1 MTTWNATTI
10 AAGDYSALPTLPG
23 VLVGQ
28 EYGFSEPFGPPPPGC
43 VWVPIQRDD
52 EAATFPHDYAAASAY
67 ASAVGSP
74 VGPSD
79 GVPSGEGLPEDTF
92 VAVPIGATIEP
103 APVIAKRVTMHEA
116 KRHFEAG
123 GAVLVSEYGHEPTQ
137 TVRPDST
144 THDRTRTTWD
154 ALAADVREWRNRYP
168 NQRFYIV
175 PTVDACTCSTD
186 EDACPDHPGDPCPA
200 CGRRSGHDDEC
211 AIVARLEYL
220 RGELRGECIS
230 MGELHELQTL
240 APFIDP
246 GDVELLEPAGVPE
259 FPDDIP
265 DETRAAFAALTE
277 VVRPGGVL
285 ALAVAALEDGDYTET
300 AGKLAAA
307 YEAAQIKRED
317 MARDLPGLLAPIR

>member
-154 ALAADVREWRNRYP
+154 ALAADVKEWRNRYP

-200 CGRRSGHDDEC
+200 CGRRSGHDDGCTDDDAAACEGFGNL
-211 AIVARLEYL
+211 IE
-220 RGELRGECIS
+220 
-230 MGELHELQTL
+230 MGT
-240 APFIDP
+240 
-246 GDVELLEPAGVPE
+246 
-259 FPDDIP
+259 PDD
-265 DETRAAFAALTE
+265 ETERDDIDVDTLDGMRCAAAM
-277 VVRPGGVL
+277 L
-285 ALAVAALEDGDYTET
+285 ASVVAAVRAEVAVRSAEFEEQHYGNADESL
-300 AGKLAAA
+300 
-307 YEAAQIKRED
+307 EAARCAGNLNALRWLES
-317 MARDLPGLLAPIR
+317 LVTAPIR

>member
-1 MTTWNATTI
+1 MADDTAPPIIAT
-10 AAGDYSALPTLPG
+10 
-23 VLVGQ
+23 
-28 EYGFSEPFGPPPPGC
+28 
-43 VWVPIQRDD
+43 
-52 EAATFPHDYAAASAY
+52 
-67 ASAVGSP
+67 
-74 VGPSD
+74 
-79 GVPSGEGLPEDTF
+79 
-92 VAVPIGATIEP
+92 
-103 APVIAKRVTMHEA
+103 RVTMHEA

-137 TVRPDST
+137 TVHPDTT

-154 ALAADVREWRNRYP
+154 ALAAMVKEWRNRYP

-175 PTVDACTCSTD
+175 PGTVI
-186 EDACPDHPGDPCPA
+186 P
-200 CGRRSGHDDEC
+200 
-211 AIVARLEYL
+211 ARLEYL

-230 MGELHELQTL
+230 WSGLHELQNL

-259 FPDDIP
+259 HPDDIP
-265 DETRAAFAALTE
+265 TETRAAFAALTE

>member
-1 MTTWNATTI
+1 MADDTAPPIVATR
-10 AAGDYSALPTLPG
+10 A
-23 VLVGQ
+23 
-28 EYGFSEPFGPPPPGC
+28 
-43 VWVPIQRDD
+43 
-52 EAATFPHDYAAASAY
+52 
-67 ASAVGSP
+67 
-74 VGPSD
+74 
-79 GVPSGEGLPEDTF
+79 
-92 VAVPIGATIEP
+92 
-103 APVIAKRVTMHEA
+103 TMHEA

-123 GAVLVSEYGHEPTQ
+123 GAVLVSEHGHEPTQ
-137 TVRPDST
+137 TVTAITT

-154 ALAADVREWRNRYP
+154 ALAAMVKEWRNRYP
-168 NQRFYIV
+168 NQRFYVIPAPV
-175 PTVDACTCSTD
+175 GAGCTCSTD

-200 CGRRSGHDDEC
+200 CGRRSGHDDGC
-211 AIVARLEYL
+211 TIVARLEHL

-230 MGELHELQTL
+230 WSGLHELQNL

-259 FPDDIP
+259 HPDDIP
-265 DETRAAFAALTE
+265 TETRAAFAALTE